1 MTGGRDLFK
10 VAAHSAYE
18 RVFCTR
24 VGCKL
29 SIFRQFG
36 LMRRTKFTKIE
47 SEAKQSLK
55 REIDEDFGIVEFQQ
69 SPYCFTYNFSLE
81 VRIKLSIYSASSEQ
95 PIKLQ

>member
-1 MTGGRDLFK
+1 MTGGIDLFK
-10 VAAHSAYE
+10 VAARSAYE

-36 LMRRTKFTKIE
+36 LMLRRTKFTKVE

-55 REIDEDFGIVEFQQ
+55 REINKDFG
-69 SPYCFTYNFSLE
+69 TY
-81 VRIKLSIYSASSEQ
+81 
-95 PIKLQ
+95 